1 MTISAYVLGNGTSR
15 QQVNLEKLRSYGK
28 IYGCNA
34 LYRDFAPDVLIAT
47 DPGISKEIQD
57 SGYALKN
64 TFYTRKPL
72 HNSGAKRIEYNF
84 GYSSGP
90 IALSYASNSGA
101 DTIYLLGFDFAGS
114 GGKFN
119 NVYADTVHYKR
130 SDDNETYY
138 GNWVDQV
145 QNIVKN
151 NPNRQYIRVIN
162 NNIVPPVLAQ
172 LKNLSHQ
179 QLELFLENHK

>member
-15 QQVNLEKLRSYGK
+15 HSVNLEKLRSYGK

-57 SGYALKN
+57 SGYARTN
-64 TFYTRKPL
+64 TFYTRHPEP
-72 HNSGAKRIEYNF
+72 NSGAKLIEYNF

-90 IALSYASNSGA
+90 IALSYASIGA
-101 DTIYLLGFDFAGS
+101 EVVYLLGFDFAGLA
-114 GGKFN
+114 GLFN
-119 NVYADTVHYKR
+119 NVYANTMHYKQ
-130 SDDNETYY
+130 SDQPETYY
-138 GNWVDQV
+138 GNWVNQV

-151 NPNRQYIRVIN
+151 NANRRYIRVVN
-162 NNIVPPVLAQ
+162 NNIVPQQ
-172 LKNLSHQ
+172 LEYLPNFEHQ
-179 QLELFLENHK
+179 QLELFLQNHK